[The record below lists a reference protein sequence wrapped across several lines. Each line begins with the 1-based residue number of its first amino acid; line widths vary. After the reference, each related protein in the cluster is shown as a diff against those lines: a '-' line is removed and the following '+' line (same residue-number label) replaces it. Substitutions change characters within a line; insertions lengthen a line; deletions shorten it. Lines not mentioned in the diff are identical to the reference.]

1 MELVVNGSSVRMIQL
16 WTVEAGHRVAVY
28 DFVVEPG
35 HTGKRSAQE
44 VASATVFRANCAHDT
59 SSLSTTAPASVADTL
74 KAPPRRPRPGKELTS
89 VCPAEQWLLSGD
101 GLLLIERRQLDDGGP
116 KEQQTLCFKRVLEPT
131 E

>member
-1 MELVVNGSSVRMIQL
+1 MWLAATTIFALALAAQPKASRLAGVWVLDGANKQTGPVSMELVVNGSSVRMIQL

-74 KAPPRRPRPGKELTS
+74 KAPPRRPRPG
-89 VCPAEQWLLSGD
+89 
-101 GLLLIERRQLDDGGP
+101 
-116 KEQQTLCFKRVLEPT
+116 
-131 E
+131 